1 MRLREQ
7 KMSGGWSV
15 DLYHDGRSIS
25 RLWIADRQMRIG
37 SSTIKIGGIAGVGTD
52 AQYRKQGLASRVLH
66 AAIELMQR
74 EDYDAS
80 FLYGI
85 ADFYHRFGF
94 VTCMPQ
100 HSLELDTRRA
110 ERAEKRLR
118 LRPARKAD
126 YPTIARIYNRDS
138 AERTASC
145 QRDVRRWY
153 GFPMGSGFGVPC
165 TTRVVIDTAKKV
177 VGYVAYD
184 DVETHC
190 RIAEVGGQG
199 ADVFHALLHDMARRA
214 VALRRSHFS
223 LSLPPDH
230 PFALFCR
237 SYGCTAH
244 TAYERNAGPMARLIN
259 LSSCMEN
266 VRQELARRWGETDR
280 QRSLTLQT
288 DLGHS
293 TLSWRDDQLCV
304 ETTRT
309 RSTARLGQ
317 TALTQLL
324 LGYATPN
331 QLRTSGDLTCSATQL
346 ALLERLFPLQQ
357 AHMSWPDRF

>member
-1 MRLREQ
+1 MQLREQ
-7 KMSGGWSV
+7 KMPGGWSV
-15 DLYHDGRSIS
+15 DLFRDGRSIA

-37 SSTIKIGGIAGVGTD
+37 SCIVKIGGIAGVGTD
-52 AQYRKQGLASRVLH
+52 AQYRKKGLASRVLN
-66 AAIELMQR
+66 AAIELMRR
-74 EDYDAS
+74 EGYDAS

-110 ERAEKRLR
+110 EHAEKRLKMR
-118 LRPARKAD
+118 TAQQAD
-126 YPTIARIYNRDS
+126 YATIARIYNRDS

-145 QRDVRRWY
+145 LRDVRRWR
-153 GFPMGSGFGVPC
+153 GFPMGSGFGVHC
-165 TTRVVIDTAKKV
+165 TTRVVVNPKGRVI
-177 VGYVAYD
+177 GYVAYD
-184 DVETHC
+184 DVDTHC

-199 ADVFHALLHDMARRA
+199 QAVFHTLLFDMARRA
-214 VALRRSHFS
+214 VALRRGSFS

-259 LSSCMEN
+259 LDSCIEK
-266 VRQELARRWGETDR
+266 VRPELARRWSESDRRHALSVRTDIGNF
-280 QRSLTLQT
+280 SL
-288 DLGHS
+288 H
-293 TLSWRDDQLCV
+293 WRANQLCV
-304 ETTRT
+304 NHTRA
-309 RSTARLGQ
+309 RGAARLDQ
-317 TALTQLL
+317 AALTQLL
-324 LGYATPN
+324 LGYTTPS
-331 QLRTSGDLTCSATQL
+331 QLRTQGDLTCSGTQL
-346 ALLERLFPLQQ
+346 TLLERLFPLQQ

>member
-1 MRLREQ
+1 MQLREQ
-7 KMSGGWSV
+7 KMPGGWAV
-15 DLYHDGRSIS
+15 DLFCDGRSIS

-37 SSTIKIGGIAGVGTD
+37 SCTVKIGGIAGVGTD
-52 AQYRKQGLASRVLH
+52 AQYRKQGLASRVLN
-66 AAIELMQR
+66 AAVELMGR

-100 HSLELDTRRA
+100 HSLELDTRSA
-110 ERAEKRLR
+110 ERAEDRLKM
-118 LRPARKAD
+118 RPVHKAD
-126 YPTIARIYNRDS
+126 YATIARIYNRDS

-145 QRDVRRWY
+145 TRDVRRWR

-165 TTRVVIDTAKKV
+165 TTRVVVDGRSRVI
-177 VGYVAYD
+177 GYVLYD
-184 DVETHC
+184 DIDTHC
-190 RIAEVGGQG
+190 RVAEVGGRG
-199 ADVFHALLHDMARRA
+199 EAVFHALLRDMARRA
-214 VALRRSHFS
+214 VALRRGSFS

-244 TAYERNAGPMARLIN
+244 TAYERSAGPMGRLIN
-259 LSSCMEN
+259 LHSCMEK
-266 VRQELARRWGETDR
+266 VCSVLALRWGPADR
-280 QRSLTLQT
+280 QQPLAVRTDIGDFSL
-288 DLGHS
+288 G
-293 TLSWRDDQLCV
+293 WRDNQLRV
-304 ETTRT
+304 DHEQMRG
-309 RSTARLGQ
+309 AVRLDQ

-324 LGYATPN
+324 LGYATPSHLKAAG
-331 QLRTSGDLTCSATQL
+331 QLACSKAQL